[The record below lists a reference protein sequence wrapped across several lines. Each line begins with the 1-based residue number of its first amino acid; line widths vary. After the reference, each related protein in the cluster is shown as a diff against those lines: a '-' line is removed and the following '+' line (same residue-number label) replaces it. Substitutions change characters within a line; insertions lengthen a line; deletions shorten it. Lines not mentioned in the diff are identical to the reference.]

1 MNSSVQL
8 LGLGA
13 SVRDPAAPSAVQ
25 GGGASRAAE
34 AGKQRTQVWR
44 RWEGRAE
51 KQIYERAQS
60 RRSVGFVQHSV
71 GRHSESGAGTPRPQ
85 VGGPGT
91 RWRGGGAWFSAPG
104 AGTGPGSPGRCRAR
118 LVRGSDRSHGHQGV
132 RPPTGPA
139 FPAAVQPIRAA
150 FTGGWAEPAQLL
162 GGSGMSVPDSGP
174 RPPAA
179 PAPFPPGPPM
189 MPPPFIP
196 GMVPPMMPGM
206 LMPAVPVTA
215 ATAPGADTAS
225 SVVAGTGPPRA
236 LWSEHVAPDGRIY
249 YYNADDKQS
258 VWEKPSVLKSKAE
271 LLLSQCPWKEYKS
284 DTGKSYYYNNRSKES
299 RWTRPKDLDDL
310 EALVKQ
316 EAAGKQQ
323 QQPPQPPQPQPDP
336 PPVPPGPTSVPTS
349 ILEPEPG
356 GSEDCNMSEAV
367 QPVEQG
373 FLQQLE
379 EGPSSSGQHQPPQ
392 QEEEESKPE
401 PERSGLSWSNRE
413 KAKQAFKELLRDKA
427 VPSNASWEQ
436 AMKMV
441 VTDPRYSA
449 LPKLS
454 EKKQAFNAYKAQR
467 EKEEKEEARLK
478 AKEAKQTLQ
487 HFLEQHERMTSTTRY
502 RRAEQTFG
510 ELEVW
515 AVVPERDRKE
525 VYDDVLFFLAK
536 KEKEQAKQLR
546 RRNIQ
551 ALKSILDGMSSVNF
565 QTTWSQAQQYLM
577 DNPSFAQDHQLQNMD
592 KEDALICFE
601 EHIRALEREEEEER
615 ERARLRER
623 RQQRKNREAFQTFL
637 DELHETGQLH
647 SMSTWME
654 LYPAVSTDVR
664 FANMLGQPGSTP
676 LDLFKFYVEELKARF
691 HDEKKIIKDILKD
704 RGFCVEVN
712 TAFEDFAHVISFD
725 KRAAAL
731 DAGNI
736 KLTFNSLLEKAE
748 AREREREKEEAR
760 RMRRREAAFRSML
773 RQAVPAVELGTAWEE
788 VRERFVCDSA
798 FEQITLESERI
809 RLFRE
814 FLQVL
819 ETECQHL
826 HTKGRKHS
834 RKGKKHHRK
843 RSHSPSGSESEEEE
857 LPPPSLRPPKRRR
870 RNPSESG
877 SEPSSSLDSV
887 ESGGAALGGR
897 GSPSSRLF
905 LGSDHGLR
913 KAKKPKKK
921 TKKRRHKSN
930 SPESETDPEE
940 KAGKESDEKEPE
952 QDKDRELRRAELPNR
967 SPAFGIKKEKTG
979 WDTSES
985 ELSEGELERRR
996 RTLLQQL
1003 DDHQ

>member
-1 MNSSVQL
+1 
-8 LGLGA
+8 
-13 SVRDPAAPSAVQ
+13 
-25 GGGASRAAE
+25 
-34 AGKQRTQVWR
+34 
-44 RWEGRAE
+44 
-51 KQIYERAQS
+51 
-60 RRSVGFVQHSV
+60 
-71 GRHSESGAGTPRPQ
+71 
-85 VGGPGT
+85 
-91 RWRGGGAWFSAPG
+91 
-104 AGTGPGSPGRCRAR
+104 
-118 LVRGSDRSHGHQGV
+118 
-132 RPPTGPA
+132 
-139 FPAAVQPIRAA
+139 
-150 FTGGWAEPAQLL
+150 
-162 GGSGMSVPDSGP
+162 
-174 RPPAA
+174 
-179 PAPFPPGPPM
+179 M
-189 MPPPFIP
+189 MPPPGIPPPFPPMGLPPMSQRPPAIPPMPPGILPPMLPPMGAPPPLTQIP

-225 SVVAGTGPPRA
+225 SAVAGTGPP
-236 LWSEHVAPDGRIY
+236 
-249 YYNADDKQS
+249 
-258 VWEKPSVLKSKAE
+258 

-284 DTGKSYYYNNRSKES
+284 DTGKPYYYNNQSKES

-310 EALVKQ
+310 EVLVKQ

-323 QQPPQPPQPQPDP
+323 QQLPQTLQPQPPQPQPDP
-336 PPVPPGPTSVPTS
+336 PPAPPGPTPVPTGL
-349 ILEPEPG
+349 LEPEPG
-356 GSEDCNMSEAV
+356 GSEDCDVLEAT
-367 QPVEQG
+367 QPLEQG

-379 EGPSSSGQHQPPQ
+379 EGPSSSGQHQPQ

-467 EKEEKEEARLK
+467 EKEEKEEARLR

-773 RQAVPAVELGTAWEE
+773 RQAVPALELGTAWEE

-826 HTKGRKHS
+826 HTKGRKHG

-887 ESGGAALGGR
+887 ESGGVALGGR
-897 GSPSSRLF
+897 GSPSSHL
-905 LGSDHGLR
+905 LGADHGLR

-940 KAGKESDEKEPE
+940 KAGKESNEKEQE
-952 QDKDRELRRAELPNR
+952 QDKDRELQQAELPNR
-967 SPAFGIKKEKTG
+967 SPGFGIKKEKTG

>member
-1 MNSSVQL
+1 
-8 LGLGA
+8 
-13 SVRDPAAPSAVQ
+13 
-25 GGGASRAAE
+25 
-34 AGKQRTQVWR
+34 
-44 RWEGRAE
+44 
-51 KQIYERAQS
+51 
-60 RRSVGFVQHSV
+60 
-71 GRHSESGAGTPRPQ
+71 
-85 VGGPGT
+85 
-91 RWRGGGAWFSAPG
+91 
-104 AGTGPGSPGRCRAR
+104 
-118 LVRGSDRSHGHQGV
+118 
-132 RPPTGPA
+132 
-139 FPAAVQPIRAA
+139 
-150 FTGGWAEPAQLL
+150 
-162 GGSGMSVPDSGP
+162 
-174 RPPAA
+174 
-179 PAPFPPGPPM
+179 M
-189 MPPPFIP
+189 MPPPGIPPPFPPMGLPPMSQRPPAIPPMPPGIMPPMLPPMGAPPPLTQIP

-225 SVVAGTGPPRA
+225 SAVAGTGPPRA
-236 LWSEHVAPDGRIY
+236 LWSEHVAPDGRVY

-284 DTGKSYYYNNRSKES
+284 DTGKPYYYNNQSKES

-323 QQPPQPPQPQPDP
+323 QPQTLQPQPPQPQPDP
-336 PPVPPGPTSVPTS
+336 PPAPPGPTLLPTGL
-349 ILEPEPG
+349 LEPEPG
-356 GSEDCNMSEAV
+356 GSEDCTVSEAA
-367 QPVEQG
+367 QPPEQG
-373 FLQQLE
+373 FLQQPE
-379 EGPSSSGQHQPPQ
+379 EGPGSSAGQHQPPQ

-467 EKEEKEEARLK
+467 EKEEKEEARLR

-654 LYPAVSTDVR
+654 LYPAVSTDIR

-760 RMRRREAAFRSML
+760 RLRRREAAFRSML
-773 RQAVPAVELGTAWEE
+773 RQAVPALELGTAWEE

-826 HTKGRKHS
+826 HSKGRKHG

-843 RSHSPSGSESEEEE
+843 RSHSPSVSWRGSESGDEE

-897 GSPSSRLF
+897 GSPSRLL
-905 LGSDHGLR
+905 LGSGGKRREGRRTGLRLPQTDHGLR

-921 TKKRRHKSN
+921 TKKRRHKS
-930 SPESETDPEE
+930 
-940 KAGKESDEKEPE
+940 
-952 QDKDRELRRAELPNR
+952 ELRRRALGSYRTVPRARQTLRRKLPRRVMRKNQNR
-967 SPAFGIKKEKTG
+967 TRTG
-979 WDTSES
+979 TSGGQSSLIAPQPLES
-985 ELSEGELERRR
+985 KRRR
-996 RTLLQQL
+996 RAGTRRKAS
-1003 DDHQ
+1003 

>member
-1 MNSSVQL
+1 MSSL
-8 LGLGA
+8 LSISSFTHFQMPPPGIPPPFPPMGL
-13 SVRDPAAPSAVQ
+13 
-25 GGGASRAAE
+25 
-34 AGKQRTQVWR
+34 
-44 RWEGRAE
+44 
-51 KQIYERAQS
+51 
-60 RRSVGFVQHSV
+60 
-71 GRHSESGAGTPRPQ
+71 
-85 VGGPGT
+85 
-91 RWRGGGAWFSAPG
+91 
-104 AGTGPGSPGRCRAR
+104 
-118 LVRGSDRSHGHQGV
+118 
-132 RPPTGPA
+132 PPIS
-139 FPAAVQPIRAA
+139 Q
-150 FTGGWAEPAQLL
+150 
-162 GGSGMSVPDSGP
+162 
-174 RPPAA
+174 RPPAI
-179 PAPFPPGPPM
+179 PPMPPGILPPM
-189 MPPPFIP
+189 LPPMGAPPPLTQVI
-196 GMVPPMMPGM
+196 VSPPLGRGFGK
-206 LMPAVPVTA
+206 
-215 ATAPGADTAS
+215 GALT
-225 SVVAGTGPPRA
+225 TILCPPPPTQRA

-284 DTGKSYYYNNRSKES
+284 DTGKPYYYNNQSKES

-310 EALVKQ
+310 EVLVKQ

-323 QQPPQPPQPQPDP
+323 QQLPQTLQPRPPQPQPDP
-336 PPVPPGPTSVPTS
+336 PPVPPGPTPVPTGL
-349 ILEPEPG
+349 LEPEPG
-356 GSEDCNMSEAV
+356 GSEDCDVLEAT
-367 QPVEQG
+367 QPLEQG

-379 EGPSSSGQHQPPQ
+379 EGPSSSGQHQPQ

-467 EKEEKEEARLK
+467 EKEEKEEARLR

-736 KLTFNSLLEKAE
+736 KLTFNSVRAE

-773 RQAVPAVELGTAWEE
+773 RQAVPALELGTAWEE

-826 HTKGRKHS
+826 HTKGRKHG
-834 RKGKKHHRK
+834 RKGKKHHHK

-897 GSPSSRLF
+897 GSPSSHL
-905 LGSDHGLR
+905 LGADHGLR

-940 KAGKESDEKEPE
+940 KAGKESNEKEQE
-952 QDKDRELRRAELPNR
+952 QDKDRELQQAELPNR
-967 SPAFGIKKEKTG
+967 SPGFGIKKEKTG

>member
-1 MNSSVQL
+1 
-8 LGLGA
+8 
-13 SVRDPAAPSAVQ
+13 
-25 GGGASRAAE
+25 
-34 AGKQRTQVWR
+34 
-44 RWEGRAE
+44 
-51 KQIYERAQS
+51 
-60 RRSVGFVQHSV
+60 
-71 GRHSESGAGTPRPQ
+71 
-85 VGGPGT
+85 
-91 RWRGGGAWFSAPG
+91 
-104 AGTGPGSPGRCRAR
+104 
-118 LVRGSDRSHGHQGV
+118 
-132 RPPTGPA
+132 
-139 FPAAVQPIRAA
+139 
-150 FTGGWAEPAQLL
+150 
-162 GGSGMSVPDSGP
+162 
-174 RPPAA
+174 
-179 PAPFPPGPPM
+179 M
-189 MPPPFIP
+189 MPPPGIPPPFPPMGLPPMSQRPPAIPPMPPGILPPMLPPMGAPPPLTQIP

-225 SVVAGTGPPRA
+225 SAVAGTGPP
-236 LWSEHVAPDGRIY
+236 
-249 YYNADDKQS
+249 
-258 VWEKPSVLKSKAE
+258 

-284 DTGKSYYYNNRSKES
+284 DTGKPYYYNNQSKES

-310 EALVKQ
+310 EVLVKQ

-323 QQPPQPPQPQPDP
+323 QQLPQTLQPQPPQPQPDP
-336 PPVPPGPTSVPTS
+336 PPAPPGPTPVPTGL
-349 ILEPEPG
+349 LEPEPG
-356 GSEDCNMSEAV
+356 GSEDCDVSEAT
-367 QPVEQG
+367 QPLEQG

-379 EGPSSSGQHQPPQ
+379 EGPSSSGQHQPQ

-467 EKEEKEEARLK
+467 EKEEKEEARLR

-773 RQAVPAVELGTAWEE
+773 RQAVPALELGTAWEE

-819 ETECQHL
+819 EQTECQHL
-826 HTKGRKHS
+826 HTKGRKHG

-897 GSPSSRLF
+897 GSPSSHL
-905 LGSDHGLR
+905 LGADHGLR

-940 KAGKESDEKEPE
+940 KAGKESDEKEQE
-952 QDKDRELRRAELPNR
+952 QDKDRELQQAEHPNR
-967 SPAFGIKKEKTG
+967 SPGFGIKKEKTG

>member
-1 MNSSVQL
+1 
-8 LGLGA
+8 
-13 SVRDPAAPSAVQ
+13 
-25 GGGASRAAE
+25 
-34 AGKQRTQVWR
+34 
-44 RWEGRAE
+44 
-51 KQIYERAQS
+51 
-60 RRSVGFVQHSV
+60 
-71 GRHSESGAGTPRPQ
+71 
-85 VGGPGT
+85 
-91 RWRGGGAWFSAPG
+91 
-104 AGTGPGSPGRCRAR
+104 
-118 LVRGSDRSHGHQGV
+118 
-132 RPPTGPA
+132 
-139 FPAAVQPIRAA
+139 
-150 FTGGWAEPAQLL
+150 
-162 GGSGMSVPDSGP
+162 
-174 RPPAA
+174 
-179 PAPFPPGPPM
+179 M
-189 MPPPFIP
+189 MPPPGIPPPFPPMGLPPMSQRPPAIPPMPPGILPPMLPPMGAPPPLTQIP

-225 SVVAGTGPPRA
+225 SAVAGTGPP
-236 LWSEHVAPDGRIY
+236 
-249 YYNADDKQS
+249 
-258 VWEKPSVLKSKAE
+258 

-284 DTGKSYYYNNRSKES
+284 DTGKPYYYNNQSKES

-310 EALVKQ
+310 EVLVKQ

-323 QQPPQPPQPQPDP
+323 QQLPQTLQPQPPQPQPDP
-336 PPVPPGPTSVPTS
+336 PPVPPGPTPVPTGL
-349 ILEPEPG
+349 LEPEPG
-356 GSEDCNMSEAV
+356 GSEDCDVLEAT
-367 QPVEQG
+367 QPLEQG

-379 EGPSSSGQHQPPQ
+379 EGPSSSGQHQPQ

-467 EKEEKEEARLK
+467 EKEEKEEARLR

-712 TAFEDFAHVISFD
+712 TAFEDFAHIISFD

-773 RQAVPAVELGTAWEE
+773 RQAVPALELGTAWEE

-826 HTKGRKHS
+826 HTKGRKHG
-834 RKGKKHHRK
+834 RKGKKHHHK

-897 GSPSSRLF
+897 GSPSSHL
-905 LGSDHGLR
+905 LGADHGLR

-940 KAGKESDEKEPE
+940 KAGKESDEKEQE
-952 QDKDRELRRAELPNR
+952 QDKDRELQQAELPNR
-967 SPAFGIKKEKTG
+967 SPGFGIKKEKTG

>member
-1 MNSSVQL
+1 MERRKVGSRFWSPAPSSACPL
-8 LGLGA
+8 PTGA
-13 SVRDPAAPSAVQ
+13 PHDATTLHAPSRDPTSFSSNGAAPYESETTSHSPHATWHTAPNASAN
-25 GGGASRAAE
+25 GGTTTTHTDSRNGTSDDARDAGAC
-34 AGKQRTQVWR
+34 
-44 RWEGRAE
+44 
-51 KQIYERAQS
+51 
-60 RRSVGFVQHSV
+60 
-71 GRHSESGAGTPRPQ
+71 GACHC
-85 VGGPGT
+85 
-91 RWRGGGAWFSAPG
+91 S
-104 AGTGPGSPGRCRAR
+104 
-118 LVRGSDRSHGHQGV
+118 
-132 RPPTGPA
+132 
-139 FPAAVQPIRAA
+139 AAVP
-150 FTGGWAEPAQLL
+150 
-162 GGSGMSVPDSGP
+162 
-174 RPPAA
+174 
-179 PAPFPPGPPM
+179 
-189 MPPPFIP
+189 
-196 GMVPPMMPGM
+196 
-206 LMPAVPVTA
+206 
-215 ATAPGADTAS
+215 
-225 SVVAGTGPPRA
+225 GTGPPRA

-249 YYNADDKQS
+249 YYNAEDKQS
-258 VWEKPSVLKSKAE
+258 VWEKPSALKSKAE

-284 DTGKSYYYNNRSKES
+284 DTGKPYYYNNQSQES

-316 EAAGKQQ
+316 ESAGKQQ
-323 QQPPQPPQPQPDP
+323 TQQLQTLQPQPQPPQPQPDP
-336 PPVPPGPTSVPTS
+336 PPIPPGPIPVPMAL
-349 ILEPEPG
+349 LEPEPG
-356 GSEDCNMSEAV
+356 RSEDCDVLEAA
-367 QPVEQG
+367 QPLEQG
-373 FLQQLE
+373 FLQRE
-379 EGPSSSGQHQPPQ
+379 EGPSSSTGQHRLP
-392 QEEEESKPE
+392 QEEEDTRPE
-401 PERSGLSWSNRE
+401 PERSSLSWSNRE

-467 EKEEKEEARLK
+467 EKEEKEEARLR

-510 ELEVW
+510 DLEVW

-551 ALKSILDGMSSVNF
+551 ALKSILDGMSSVSF

-577 DNPSFAQDHQLQNMD
+577 DNPSFAQDQQLQNMD

-623 RQQRKNREAFQTFL
+623 REQRKNREAFQTFL

-773 RQAVPAVELGTAWEE
+773 RQAVPALELGTAWEE

-819 ETECQHL
+819 EQTECQHL
-826 HTKGRKHS
+826 HTKGRKHG

-843 RSHSPSGSESEEEE
+843 RSHSPSVSRQGSESDEEE

-887 ESGGAALGGR
+887 ESGGAALGGP
-897 GSPSSRLF
+897 GSPSSHLL
-905 LGSDHGLR
+905 LGPDHGLR

-940 KAGKESDEKEPE
+940 KAGKESEDREQE
-952 QDKDRELRRAELPNR
+952 QDKDRELRQAELPNR
-967 SPAFGIKKEKTG
+967 SPGFGIKKEKAGTHRKA
-979 WDTSES
+979 S
-985 ELSEGELERRR
+985 
-996 RTLLQQL
+996 
-1003 DDHQ
+1003 

>member
-1 MNSSVQL
+1 
-8 LGLGA
+8 
-13 SVRDPAAPSAVQ
+13 
-25 GGGASRAAE
+25 
-34 AGKQRTQVWR
+34 
-44 RWEGRAE
+44 
-51 KQIYERAQS
+51 
-60 RRSVGFVQHSV
+60 
-71 GRHSESGAGTPRPQ
+71 
-85 VGGPGT
+85 
-91 RWRGGGAWFSAPG
+91 
-104 AGTGPGSPGRCRAR
+104 
-118 LVRGSDRSHGHQGV
+118 
-132 RPPTGPA
+132 
-139 FPAAVQPIRAA
+139 
-150 FTGGWAEPAQLL
+150 
-162 GGSGMSVPDSGP
+162 MSVPDSGP

-189 MPPPFIP
+189 MPPPFMPPPGIPPPFPPMGLPPLSQRPPAIPPMPPGILPPMLPPMGAPPPLTQIP

-225 SVVAGTGPPRA
+225 SAVAGTGPPRA

-284 DTGKSYYYNNRSKES
+284 DTGKPYYYNNQSKES

-310 EALVKQ
+310 EVLVKQ

-323 QQPPQPPQPQPDP
+323 QQLPQTLQPQPPQPQPDP
-336 PPVPPGPTSVPTS
+336 PPVPPGPTPVPTGL
-349 ILEPEPG
+349 LEPEPG
-356 GSEDCNMSEAV
+356 GSEDCDVSEAT
-367 QPVEQG
+367 QTLEQG

-379 EGPSSSGQHQPPQ
+379 EGPSSSAGQHQPPQ

-467 EKEEKEEARLK
+467 EKEEKEEARLR

-773 RQAVPAVELGTAWEE
+773 RQAVPALELGTAWEE
-788 VRERFVCDSA
+788 CSPRSRSVSVLCVTQPLSRSPWSRRGSGSSGNSYRCWSRLNASTSTPKAESMAGKARSTITSVPTHPRALSRKKRSCPHHLSGPPSGEGGTPQSQALSPLPHLIQLKVGVLPLEDAAPLPPTFL
-798 FEQITLESERI
+798 EQIMAFGKPRNQKRKLRREGTSRIVLRVRQTPRRKLARRAMRKNKNRTRTGSCVRQSSLTVPQALES
-809 RLFRE
+809 
-814 FLQVL
+814 
-819 ETECQHL
+819 
-826 HTKGRKHS
+826 
-834 RKGKKHHRK
+834 
-843 RSHSPSGSESEEEE
+843 
-857 LPPPSLRPPKRRR
+857 RRR
-870 RNPSESG
+870 RQAG
-877 SEPSSSLDSV
+877 T
-887 ESGGAALGGR
+887 R
-897 GSPSSRLF
+897 
-905 LGSDHGLR
+905 R
-913 KAKKPKKK
+913 KV
-921 TKKRRHKSN
+921 S
-930 SPESETDPEE
+930 
-940 KAGKESDEKEPE
+940 
-952 QDKDRELRRAELPNR
+952 
-967 SPAFGIKKEKTG
+967 
-979 WDTSES
+979 
-985 ELSEGELERRR
+985 
-996 RTLLQQL
+996 
-1003 DDHQ
+1003 

>member
-1 MNSSVQL
+1 
-8 LGLGA
+8 
-13 SVRDPAAPSAVQ
+13 
-25 GGGASRAAE
+25 
-34 AGKQRTQVWR
+34 
-44 RWEGRAE
+44 
-51 KQIYERAQS
+51 
-60 RRSVGFVQHSV
+60 
-71 GRHSESGAGTPRPQ
+71 
-85 VGGPGT
+85 
-91 RWRGGGAWFSAPG
+91 
-104 AGTGPGSPGRCRAR
+104 
-118 LVRGSDRSHGHQGV
+118 
-132 RPPTGPA
+132 
-139 FPAAVQPIRAA
+139 
-150 FTGGWAEPAQLL
+150 
-162 GGSGMSVPDSGP
+162 MSVPDSGP

-189 MPPPFIP
+189 MPPPFMPPPGIPPPFPPMGLPPMSQRPPAIPPMPPGILPPMLPPMGAPPPLTQIP

-225 SVVAGTGPPRA
+225 SAVPGTGPPRA
-236 LWSEHVAPDGRIY
+236 LWSEHVAPDGRVY
-249 YYNADDKQS
+249 YYNAEDKQS
-258 VWEKPSVLKSKAE
+258 VWEKPSALKSKAE

-284 DTGKSYYYNNRSKES
+284 DTGKPYYYNNQSQES

-316 EAAGKQQ
+316 ESAGKQQ
-323 QQPPQPPQPQPDP
+323 TQQLQTLQPQPQPPQPQPDP
-336 PPVPPGPTSVPTS
+336 PPIPPGPTPVPMAL
-349 ILEPEPG
+349 LEPEPG
-356 GSEDCNMSEAV
+356 RSEDCDVLEAA

-373 FLQQLE
+373 FLQRE
-379 EGPSSSGQHQPPQ
+379 EGPSSSTGQHRLP
-392 QEEEESKPE
+392 QEEEDARPE
-401 PERSGLSWSNRE
+401 PERSSLSWSNRE

-467 EKEEKEEARLK
+467 EKEEKEEARLR

-510 ELEVW
+510 DLEVW

-577 DNPSFAQDHQLQNMD
+577 DNPSFAQDQQLQNMD

-623 RQQRKNREAFQTFL
+623 REQRKNREAFQTFL

-691 HDEKKIIKDILKD
+691 HDEKKIIKDILK
-704 RGFCVEVN
+704 
-712 TAFEDFAHVISFD
+712 
-725 KRAAAL
+725 
-731 DAGNI
+731 
-736 KLTFNSLLEKAE
+736 LLEKAE

-760 RMRRREAAFRSML
+760 RTRRREAAFRSML
-773 RQAVPAVELGTAWEE
+773 RQAVPALELGTAWEE

-819 ETECQHL
+819 EQTECQHL
-826 HTKGRKHS
+826 HTKGRKHG

-843 RSHSPSGSESEEEE
+843 RSHSPSVSRQGSESDEEE
-857 LPPPSLRPPKRRR
+857 LPPPSFRPPKRRR

-887 ESGGAALGGR
+887 ESGGAALGGP
-897 GSPSSRLF
+897 GSPSSHLP
-905 LGSDHGLR
+905 LGPDHGLR

-921 TKKRRHKSN
+921 TKKRRHKSMGSELLQN

-940 KAGKESDEKEPE
+940 KAGKESEDREQE
-952 QDKDRELRRAELPNR
+952 QDKDRELRQAELPNR
-967 SPAFGIKKEKTG
+967 SPGFGIKKEKTG

>member
-1 MNSSVQL
+1 MPLLLPLEEGWFYLGIGVGRAVVKLSVHNIDNSPFVFL
-8 LGLGA
+8 TLGHTGA
-13 SVRDPAAPSAVQ
+13 GDAPSRDPPTLSSDGATPHESETTSYPSHATWHPAPNASTN
-25 GGGASRAAE
+25 GGATTTHTDTRNGTSDDARNADA
-34 AGKQRTQVWR
+34 
-44 RWEGRAE
+44 
-51 KQIYERAQS
+51 
-60 RRSVGFVQHSV
+60 
-71 GRHSESGAGTPRPQ
+71 SGACHR
-85 VGGPGT
+85 
-91 RWRGGGAWFSAPG
+91 SA
-104 AGTGPGSPGRCRAR
+104 A
-118 LVRGSDRSHGHQGV
+118 
-132 RPPTGPA
+132 
-139 FPAAVQPIRAA
+139 
-150 FTGGWAEPAQLL
+150 
-162 GGSGMSVPDSGP
+162 
-174 RPPAA
+174 
-179 PAPFPPGPPM
+179 
-189 MPPPFIP
+189 
-196 GMVPPMMPGM
+196 
-206 LMPAVPVTA
+206 
-215 ATAPGADTAS
+215 
-225 SVVAGTGPPRA
+225 VAGTGPP
-236 LWSEHVAPDGRIY
+236 
-249 YYNADDKQS
+249 
-258 VWEKPSVLKSKAE
+258 

-284 DTGKSYYYNNRSKES
+284 DTGKPYYYNNQSKES

-310 EALVKQ
+310 EVLVKQ

-323 QQPPQPPQPQPDP
+323 QQLPQTLQPQPPQPQPDP
-336 PPVPPGPTSVPTS
+336 PPAPPGPTPVPTGL
-349 ILEPEPG
+349 LEPEPG
-356 GSEDCNMSEAV
+356 GSEDCDVSEAT
-367 QPVEQG
+367 QPLEQG

-379 EGPSSSGQHQPPQ
+379 EGPSSSGQHQPQ

-467 EKEEKEEARLK
+467 EKEEKEEARLR

-510 ELEVW
+510 DLEVW

-773 RQAVPAVELGTAWEE
+773 RQAVPALELGTAWEE

-819 ETECQHL
+819 EQTECQHL
-826 HTKGRKHS
+826 HTKGRKHG

-870 RNPSESG
+870 QNPSESG

-897 GSPSSRLF
+897 GSPSSHL
-905 LGSDHGLR
+905 LGADHGLR

-940 KAGKESDEKEPE
+940 KAGKESDEKEQE
-952 QDKDRELRRAELPNR
+952 QDKDRELRQAELPNR
-967 SPAFGIKKEKTG
+967 SPGFGIKKEKTG

>member
-1 MNSSVQL
+1 
-8 LGLGA
+8 
-13 SVRDPAAPSAVQ
+13 
-25 GGGASRAAE
+25 
-34 AGKQRTQVWR
+34 
-44 RWEGRAE
+44 
-51 KQIYERAQS
+51 
-60 RRSVGFVQHSV
+60 
-71 GRHSESGAGTPRPQ
+71 
-85 VGGPGT
+85 
-91 RWRGGGAWFSAPG
+91 
-104 AGTGPGSPGRCRAR
+104 
-118 LVRGSDRSHGHQGV
+118 
-132 RPPTGPA
+132 
-139 FPAAVQPIRAA
+139 
-150 FTGGWAEPAQLL
+150 
-162 GGSGMSVPDSGP
+162 MSVPDSGP

-189 MPPPFIP
+189 MPPPFMPPPGIPPPFPPMGLPPMSQRPPAIPPMPPGILPPMLPPMGAPPPLTQIP

-206 LMPAVPVTA
+206 LVPAVPVTA

-225 SVVAGTGPPRA
+225 SVPGTGPPRA

-249 YYNADDKQS
+249 YYNAEDKQS
-258 VWEKPSVLKSKAE
+258 VWEKPSALKSKAE

-284 DTGKSYYYNNRSKES
+284 DTGKPYYYNNQSQES

-316 EAAGKQQ
+316 ESAGKQQ
-323 QQPPQPPQPQPDP
+323 TQQLQTLQPQPQPPQPQPDP
-336 PPVPPGPTSVPTS
+336 PPIPPGPIPVPMAL
-349 ILEPEPG
+349 LEPEPG
-356 GSEDCNMSEAV
+356 RSEDCDVLEAA
-367 QPVEQG
+367 QPLEQG
-373 FLQQLE
+373 FLQRE
-379 EGPSSSGQHQPPQ
+379 EGPSSSTGQHRLP
-392 QEEEESKPE
+392 QEEEDTRPE
-401 PERSGLSWSNRE
+401 PERSSLSWSNRE

-467 EKEEKEEARLK
+467 EKEEKEEARLR

-510 ELEVW
+510 DLEVW

-551 ALKSILDGMSSVNF
+551 ALKSILDGMSSVSF

-577 DNPSFAQDHQLQNMD
+577 DNPSFAQDQQLQNMD

-623 RQQRKNREAFQTFL
+623 REQRKNREAFQTFL

-691 HDEKKIIKDILKD
+691 HDEKKIIKDILK
-704 RGFCVEVN
+704 
-712 TAFEDFAHVISFD
+712 
-725 KRAAAL
+725 
-731 DAGNI
+731 
-736 KLTFNSLLEKAE
+736 LLEKAE

-773 RQAVPAVELGTAWEE
+773 RQAVPALELGTAWEE

-819 ETECQHL
+819 EQTECQHL
-826 HTKGRKHS
+826 HTKGRKHG

-843 RSHSPSGSESEEEE
+843 RSHSPSGSESDEEE

-887 ESGGAALGGR
+887 ESGGAALGGP
-897 GSPSSRLF
+897 GSPSSHLL
-905 LGSDHGLR
+905 LGPDHGLR

-940 KAGKESDEKEPE
+940 KAGKESEDREQE
-952 QDKDRELRRAELPNR
+952 QDKDRELRQAELPNR
-967 SPAFGIKKEKTG
+967 SPGFGIKKEKTG

>member
-1 MNSSVQL
+1 
-8 LGLGA
+8 
-13 SVRDPAAPSAVQ
+13 
-25 GGGASRAAE
+25 
-34 AGKQRTQVWR
+34 
-44 RWEGRAE
+44 
-51 KQIYERAQS
+51 
-60 RRSVGFVQHSV
+60 
-71 GRHSESGAGTPRPQ
+71 
-85 VGGPGT
+85 
-91 RWRGGGAWFSAPG
+91 
-104 AGTGPGSPGRCRAR
+104 
-118 LVRGSDRSHGHQGV
+118 
-132 RPPTGPA
+132 
-139 FPAAVQPIRAA
+139 
-150 FTGGWAEPAQLL
+150 
-162 GGSGMSVPDSGP
+162 MSVPDSGP

-189 MPPPFIP
+189 MPPPFMPPPGIPPPFPPMGLPPMSQRPPAIPPMPPGILPPMLPPMGAPPPLTQIP

-225 SVVAGTGPPRA
+225 SAVAGTGPP
-236 LWSEHVAPDGRIY
+236 
-249 YYNADDKQS
+249 
-258 VWEKPSVLKSKAE
+258 

-284 DTGKSYYYNNRSKES
+284 DTGKPYYYNNQSQES

-316 EAAGKQQ
+316 EAVGKQQ
-323 QQPPQPPQPQPDP
+323 PQPLQPQPPQPQPDP
-336 PPVPPGPTSVPTS
+336 PPIPPGPMPVPTGL
-349 ILEPEPG
+349 LEPEPG
-356 GSEDCNMSEAV
+356 RSEDCNVLEAA
-367 QPVEQG
+367 QPLEQG
-373 FLQQLE
+373 FLQPE
-379 EGPSSSGQHQPPQ
+379 EGPSSSVGHQLPQ
-392 QEEEESKPE
+392 QEEGESKPE

-467 EKEEKEEARLK
+467 EKEEKEEARLR

-515 AVVPERDRKE
+515 AMVPERDRKE

-577 DNPSFAQDHQLQNMD
+577 DNPSFAQDQQLQNMD

-748 AREREREKEEAR
+748 AREREREKEETR

-773 RQAVPAVELGTAWEE
+773 RQAVPALELGTAWEE

-814 FLQVL
+814 FMQVL

-843 RSHSPSGSESEEEE
+843 HSHSPSGSESEEEE
-857 LPPPSLRPPKRRR
+857 LPQPSLRPPKRRR

-897 GSPSSRLF
+897 SSPSSHLL

-930 SPESETDPEE
+930 SPESETDPDE
-940 KAGKESDEKEPE
+940 KAGKESEDREQE
-952 QDKDRELRRAELPNR
+952 QDKDREFRQAELPNR
-967 SPAFGIKKEKTG
+967 SPGFRVKKEKTG

>member
-1 MNSSVQL
+1 ML
-8 LGLGA
+8 YA
-13 SVRDPAAPSAVQ
+13 SRTKALELPQ
-25 GGGASRAAE
+25 TWGGGL
-34 AGKQRTQVWR
+34 R
-44 RWEGRAE
+44 R
-51 KQIYERAQS
+51 
-60 RRSVGFVQHSV
+60 VGDKWIF
-71 GRHSESGAGTPRPQ
+71 P
-85 VGGPGT
+85 
-91 RWRGGGAWFSAPG
+91 
-104 AGTGPGSPGRCRAR
+104 
-118 LVRGSDRSHGHQGV
+118 DRSKEV
-132 RPPTGPA
+132 S
-139 FPAAVQPIRAA
+139 F
-150 FTGGWAEPAQLL
+150 LL
-162 GGSGMSVPDSGP
+162 SVPSFPHFQMPPPGIP
-174 RPPAA
+174 PPFPPMGLPPMSQRPPAIPPMPPGIMPPMLPPMGA
-179 PAPFPPGPPM
+179 PPPLTQVILSPAP
-189 MPPPFIP
+189 
-196 GMVPPMMPGM
+196 VPQKTPRRSFGD
-206 LMPAVPVTA
+206 
-215 ATAPGADTAS
+215 GALTTILCS
-225 SVVAGTGPPRA
+225 PQRA

-284 DTGKSYYYNNRSKES
+284 DTGKPYYYNNQSKES

-310 EALVKQ
+310 EGEEGL
-316 EAAGKQQ
+316 G
-323 QQPPQPPQPQPDP
+323 PGLRFWGPPQPQPEP
-336 PPVPPGPTSVPTS
+336 PPGPPGPTPLPLGL
-349 ILEPEPG
+349 LEPEPG
-356 GSEDCNMSEAV
+356 GSEDCDMSEAA

-373 FLQQLE
+373 FLQQPE
-379 EGPSSSGQHQPPQ
+379 EGPSSATGQHQPPQ

-467 EKEEKEEARLK
+467 EKEEKEEARLR

-773 RQAVPAVELGTAWEE
+773 RQAVPALELGTAWEE

-826 HTKGRKHS
+826 HTKGRKHG

-897 GSPSSRLF
+897 GSPSARLL

-967 SPAFGIKKEKTG
+967 SPGFGIKKEKTG

>member
-1 MNSSVQL
+1 MPPPGIPPPFPPM
-8 LGLGA
+8 GL
-13 SVRDPAAPSAVQ
+13 
-25 GGGASRAAE
+25 
-34 AGKQRTQVWR
+34 
-44 RWEGRAE
+44 
-51 KQIYERAQS
+51 
-60 RRSVGFVQHSV
+60 
-71 GRHSESGAGTPRPQ
+71 
-85 VGGPGT
+85 
-91 RWRGGGAWFSAPG
+91 
-104 AGTGPGSPGRCRAR
+104 
-118 LVRGSDRSHGHQGV
+118 
-132 RPPTGPA
+132 PP
-139 FPAAVQPIRAA
+139 
-150 FTGGWAEPAQLL
+150 
-162 GGSGMSVPDSGP
+162 MSQ
-174 RPPAA
+174 RPPAI
-179 PAPFPPGPPM
+179 PPMPPGIMPPM
-189 MPPPFIP
+189 LPPMGSPPPLTQIP

-215 ATAPGADTAS
+215 ATAPGVDTAS
-225 SVVAGTGPPRA
+225 SAVTGTGP
-236 LWSEHVAPDGRIY
+236 L
-249 YYNADDKQS
+249 
-258 VWEKPSVLKSKAE
+258 
-271 LLLSQCPWKEYKS
+271 LLLSQSPWREYKS
-284 DTGKSYYYNNRSKES
+284 DTGKPYYYNNQSKES

-316 EAAGKQQ
+316 EAVGKQQ
-323 QQPPQPPQPQPDP
+323 QQPQTLQPQPPQPQPDP
-336 PPVPPGPTSVPTS
+336 PPAPPGPTPLPVGL
-349 ILEPEPG
+349 LEPEPG
-356 GSEDCNMSEAV
+356 GSEDCAASNAV
-367 QPVEQG
+367 QPLEQG
-373 FLQQLE
+373 FLQQPE
-379 EGPSSSGQHQPPQ
+379 EGPSSSAGQHQPQ

-413 KAKQAFKELLRDKA
+413 KAKQAFKDLLRDKA

-467 EKEEKEEARLK
+467 EKEEKEEARLR

-676 LDLFKFYVEELKARF
+676 LDLFKFYVEDLKARF

-748 AREREREKEEAR
+748 AREREREKEAAR
-760 RMRRREAAFRSML
+760 RLRRREAAFRSML
-773 RQAVPAVELGTAWEE
+773 RQAVPALELGTAWEE

-826 HTKGRKHS
+826 HMKGRKHG
-834 RKGKKHHRK
+834 RRGRKHHCK

-870 RNPSESG
+870 QNPSESG
-877 SEPSSSLDSV
+877 SEPSSSLDSF

-897 GSPSSRLF
+897 GSPSSRLL

-913 KAKKPKKK
+913 RAKKPKKK
-921 TKKRRHKSN
+921 AKKRRHKSN
-930 SPESETDPEE
+930 SPESVTDPEE

-952 QDKDRELRRAELPNR
+952 QDKDRELRLAELPNR
-967 SPAFGIKKEKTG
+967 SPGFGVKKEKTG

>member
-1 MNSSVQL
+1 MKRWQDQREGMKVGSRFWS
-8 LGLGA
+8 
-13 SVRDPAAPSAVQ
+13 PAPSSACPLPT
-25 GGGASRAAE
+25 GAPHDATTLHAP
-34 AGKQRTQVWR
+34 
-44 RWEGRAE
+44 
-51 KQIYERAQS
+51 
-60 RRSVGFVQHSV
+60 
-71 GRHSESGAGTPRPQ
+71 SGN
-85 VGGPGT
+85 
-91 RWRGGGAWFSAPG
+91 
-104 AGTGPGSPGRCRAR
+104 
-118 LVRGSDRSHGHQGV
+118 
-132 RPPTGPA
+132 PPTFSSNGATPHESETTSHPSHA
-139 FPAAVQPIRAA
+139 TWHHAPNAS
-150 FTGGWAEPAQLL
+150 TNGGT
-162 GGSGMSVPDSGP
+162 
-174 RPPAA
+174 
-179 PAPFPPGPPM
+179 
-189 MPPPFIP
+189 
-196 GMVPPMMPGM
+196 
-206 LMPAVPVTA
+206 TA
-215 ATAPGADTAS
+215 AHTDTGNGTSHDARNADARS
-225 SVVAGTGPPRA
+225 ACHRSAAVAGTGP
-236 LWSEHVAPDGRIY
+236 L
-249 YYNADDKQS
+249 
-258 VWEKPSVLKSKAE
+258 

-284 DTGKSYYYNNRSKES
+284 DTGKPYYYNNQSKES

-323 QQPPQPPQPQPDP
+323 QPPQTLQPQPSQPQPDP
-336 PPVPPGPTSVPTS
+336 PPVPPGPTSVPTGL
-349 ILEPEPG
+349 LEPEPG
-356 GSEDCNMSEAV
+356 GSEDCDVSEAA
-367 QPVEQG
+367 QPLEQG
-373 FLQQLE
+373 FLHQLE
-379 EGPSSSGQHQPPQ
+379 EGPSSSAGRRQAPQ

-467 EKEEKEEARLK
+467 EKEEKEEARLR

-760 RMRRREAAFRSML
+760 RLRRREAAFRSML
-773 RQAVPAVELGTAWEE
+773 RQAVPALELGTAWEE

-834 RKGKKHHRK
+834 RKGKKHHHK

-897 GSPSSRLF
+897 GSPSSRLL

-952 QDKDRELRRAELPNR
+952 QDKDRDLRRAELPNR
-967 SPAFGIKKEKTG
+967 SPGFGIKKEKTG

>member
-1 MNSSVQL
+1 MKRWQDQREGMKVGSRFWS
-8 LGLGA
+8 
-13 SVRDPAAPSAVQ
+13 PAPSSACPLPT
-25 GGGASRAAE
+25 GAPHDATTLHAP
-34 AGKQRTQVWR
+34 
-44 RWEGRAE
+44 
-51 KQIYERAQS
+51 
-60 RRSVGFVQHSV
+60 
-71 GRHSESGAGTPRPQ
+71 SGN
-85 VGGPGT
+85 
-91 RWRGGGAWFSAPG
+91 
-104 AGTGPGSPGRCRAR
+104 
-118 LVRGSDRSHGHQGV
+118 
-132 RPPTGPA
+132 PPTFSSNGATPHESETTSHPSHA
-139 FPAAVQPIRAA
+139 TWHHAPNAS
-150 FTGGWAEPAQLL
+150 TNGGT
-162 GGSGMSVPDSGP
+162 
-174 RPPAA
+174 
-179 PAPFPPGPPM
+179 
-189 MPPPFIP
+189 
-196 GMVPPMMPGM
+196 
-206 LMPAVPVTA
+206 TA
-215 ATAPGADTAS
+215 AHTDTGNGTSHDARNADARS
-225 SVVAGTGPPRA
+225 ACHRSAAVAGTGPPRA

-284 DTGKSYYYNNRSKES
+284 DTGKPYYYNNQSKES

-323 QQPPQPPQPQPDP
+323 QPPQTLQPQPSQPQPDP
-336 PPVPPGPTSVPTS
+336 PPVPPGPTSVPTGL
-349 ILEPEPG
+349 LEPEPG
-356 GSEDCNMSEAV
+356 GSEDCDVSEAA
-367 QPVEQG
+367 QPLEQG
-373 FLQQLE
+373 FLHQLE
-379 EGPSSSGQHQPPQ
+379 EGPSSSAGRRQAPQ

-467 EKEEKEEARLK
+467 EKEEKEEARLR

-760 RMRRREAAFRSML
+760 RLRRREAAFRSML
-773 RQAVPAVELGTAWEE
+773 RQAVPALELGTAWEE

-834 RKGKKHHRK
+834 RKGKKHHHK

-897 GSPSSRLF
+897 GSPSSRLL

-921 TKKRRHKSN
+921 TKKRRHKS
-930 SPESETDPEE
+930 
-940 KAGKESDEKEPE
+940 
-952 QDKDRELRRAELPNR
+952 
-967 SPAFGIKKEKTG
+967 TG

>member
-1 MNSSVQL
+1 
-8 LGLGA
+8 
-13 SVRDPAAPSAVQ
+13 
-25 GGGASRAAE
+25 
-34 AGKQRTQVWR
+34 
-44 RWEGRAE
+44 
-51 KQIYERAQS
+51 
-60 RRSVGFVQHSV
+60 
-71 GRHSESGAGTPRPQ
+71 
-85 VGGPGT
+85 
-91 RWRGGGAWFSAPG
+91 
-104 AGTGPGSPGRCRAR
+104 
-118 LVRGSDRSHGHQGV
+118 
-132 RPPTGPA
+132 
-139 FPAAVQPIRAA
+139 
-150 FTGGWAEPAQLL
+150 
-162 GGSGMSVPDSGP
+162 MSVPDSGP

-189 MPPPFIP
+189 MPPPFMPPPGIPPPFPPMGLPPMSQRPPAIPPMPPGILPPMLPPMGAPPPLTQIP

-225 SVVAGTGPPRA
+225 SAVAGTGPPRA

-284 DTGKSYYYNNRSKES
+284 DTGKPYYYNNQSQES
-299 RWTRPKDLDDL
+299 CWTRPKDLDDL

-316 EAAGKQQ
+316 EAAGKM
-323 QQPPQPPQPQPDP
+323 QQPQTPQPQPPQPQPDP
-336 PPVPPGPTSVPTS
+336 PPAPPGPTPMPKGL
-349 ILEPEPG
+349 LEPEPG
-356 GSEDCNMSEAV
+356 GSEDCDVSEAA
-367 QPVEQG
+367 QPLEQG
-373 FLQQLE
+373 FLQQPE
-379 EGPSSSGQHQPPQ
+379 EGPSSSAGQHQLTQ

-467 EKEEKEEARLK
+467 EKEEKEEARLR

-704 RGFCVEVN
+704 RGFCVEVK

-773 RQAVPAVELGTAWEE
+773 RQAVPALELGTAWEE

-826 HTKGRKHS
+826 HTKGRKHG
-834 RKGKKHHRK
+834 RKGKKHHHK
-843 RSHSPSGSESEEEE
+843 RSHSPSVSWQVEGCGGEAGLFWGTRHFLFFPMSPPLEGNLRILFGILDPLLYPQFTDKSSRGQRTSALTDICLCAQGSESEEEE

-870 RNPSESG
+870 RNLSESA
-877 SEPSSSLDSV
+877 SDPSSSLDSV
-887 ESGGAALGGR
+887 ESGGVALGGR
-897 GSPSSRLF
+897 GSPSSHLL

-940 KAGKESDEKEPE
+940 KAGKESEEKEQE
-952 QDKDRELRRAELPNR
+952 QDKDRDLRQAELPNR
-967 SPAFGIKKEKTG
+967 SPGFGVKKEKVRGRGRGPAPARQHSVQGAWVSHASAPTDRLG
-979 WDTSES
+979 HVRKRAE
-985 ELSEGELERRR
+985 
-996 RTLLQQL
+996 
-1003 DDHQ
+1003 

>member
-1 MNSSVQL
+1 
-8 LGLGA
+8 
-13 SVRDPAAPSAVQ
+13 
-25 GGGASRAAE
+25 
-34 AGKQRTQVWR
+34 
-44 RWEGRAE
+44 
-51 KQIYERAQS
+51 
-60 RRSVGFVQHSV
+60 
-71 GRHSESGAGTPRPQ
+71 
-85 VGGPGT
+85 
-91 RWRGGGAWFSAPG
+91 
-104 AGTGPGSPGRCRAR
+104 
-118 LVRGSDRSHGHQGV
+118 
-132 RPPTGPA
+132 
-139 FPAAVQPIRAA
+139 
-150 FTGGWAEPAQLL
+150 
-162 GGSGMSVPDSGP
+162 
-174 RPPAA
+174 
-179 PAPFPPGPPM
+179 M
-189 MPPPFIP
+189 MPPPGIPPPFPPMGLPPMSQRPPAIPPMPPGILPPMLPPMGAPPPLTQIP

-225 SVVAGTGPPRA
+225 SAVAVTGPP
-236 LWSEHVAPDGRIY
+236 
-249 YYNADDKQS
+249 
-258 VWEKPSVLKSKAE
+258 

-284 DTGKSYYYNNRSKES
+284 DTGKPYYYNNQSKES

-310 EALVKQ
+310 EVLVKQ

-323 QQPPQPPQPQPDP
+323 QQLPQTLQPQPPQPQPDP
-336 PPVPPGPTSVPTS
+336 PPAPPGPTPVPTGL
-349 ILEPEPG
+349 LEPEPG
-356 GSEDCNMSEAV
+356 GSEDCDVSEAT
-367 QPVEQG
+367 QPLEQG

-379 EGPSSSGQHQPPQ
+379 EGPSSSAGQHQPQ

-467 EKEEKEEARLK
+467 EKEEKEEARLR

-773 RQAVPAVELGTAWEE
+773 RQAVPALELGTAWEE

-819 ETECQHL
+819 EQTECQHL
-826 HTKGRKHS
+826 HTKGRKHG

-897 GSPSSRLF
+897 GSPSSHL
-905 LGSDHGLR
+905 LGADHGLR

-940 KAGKESDEKEPE
+940 KAGKESDEKEQE
-952 QDKDRELRRAELPNR
+952 QDKDRELRQAELPNR
-967 SPAFGIKKEKTG
+967 SPGFGIKKEKTG

>member
-1 MNSSVQL
+1 ML
-8 LGLGA
+8 YA
-13 SVRDPAAPSAVQ
+13 SRTKALELPQ
-25 GGGASRAAE
+25 TWGGGL
-34 AGKQRTQVWR
+34 R
-44 RWEGRAE
+44 R
-51 KQIYERAQS
+51 
-60 RRSVGFVQHSV
+60 VGDKWIF
-71 GRHSESGAGTPRPQ
+71 P
-85 VGGPGT
+85 
-91 RWRGGGAWFSAPG
+91 
-104 AGTGPGSPGRCRAR
+104 
-118 LVRGSDRSHGHQGV
+118 DRSKEV
-132 RPPTGPA
+132 S
-139 FPAAVQPIRAA
+139 F
-150 FTGGWAEPAQLL
+150 LL
-162 GGSGMSVPDSGP
+162 SVPSFPHFQMPPPGIP
-174 RPPAA
+174 PPFPPMGLPPMSQRPPAIPPMPPGIMPPMLPPMGA
-179 PAPFPPGPPM
+179 PPPLTQVILSPAP
-189 MPPPFIP
+189 
-196 GMVPPMMPGM
+196 VPQKTPSFGD
-206 LMPAVPVTA
+206 
-215 ATAPGADTAS
+215 GALTTILCS
-225 SVVAGTGPPRA
+225 PQRA

-284 DTGKSYYYNNRSKES
+284 DTGKPYYYNNQSKES

-310 EALVKQ
+310 E
-316 EAAGKQQ
+316 G
-323 QQPPQPPQPQPDP
+323 
-336 PPVPPGPTSVPTS
+336 
-349 ILEPEPG
+349 
-356 GSEDCNMSEAV
+356 
-367 QPVEQG
+367 
-373 FLQQLE
+373 E
-379 EGPSSSGQHQPPQ
+379 EGLGPGLRFWGVALATLATGQHQPPQ

-467 EKEEKEEARLK
+467 EKEEKEEARLR

-773 RQAVPAVELGTAWEE
+773 RQAVPALELGTAWEE

-819 ETECQHL
+819 EVRQTVPLL
-826 HTKGRKHS
+826 H
-834 RKGKKHHRK
+834 
-843 RSHSPSGSESEEEE
+843 
-857 LPPPSLRPPKRRR
+857 
-870 RNPSESG
+870 
-877 SEPSSSLDSV
+877 
-887 ESGGAALGGR
+887 
-897 GSPSSRLF
+897 
-905 LGSDHGLR
+905 
-913 KAKKPKKK
+913 
-921 TKKRRHKSN
+921 
-930 SPESETDPEE
+930 
-940 KAGKESDEKEPE
+940 
-952 QDKDRELRRAELPNR
+952 Q
-967 SPAFGIKKEKTG
+967 TG

>member
-1 MNSSVQL
+1 
-8 LGLGA
+8 
-13 SVRDPAAPSAVQ
+13 
-25 GGGASRAAE
+25 
-34 AGKQRTQVWR
+34 
-44 RWEGRAE
+44 
-51 KQIYERAQS
+51 
-60 RRSVGFVQHSV
+60 
-71 GRHSESGAGTPRPQ
+71 
-85 VGGPGT
+85 
-91 RWRGGGAWFSAPG
+91 
-104 AGTGPGSPGRCRAR
+104 
-118 LVRGSDRSHGHQGV
+118 
-132 RPPTGPA
+132 
-139 FPAAVQPIRAA
+139 
-150 FTGGWAEPAQLL
+150 
-162 GGSGMSVPDSGP
+162 
-174 RPPAA
+174 
-179 PAPFPPGPPM
+179 M
-189 MPPPFIP
+189 MPPPFMPPPGIPPPFPPMGLPPMSQRPPAIPPMPPGILPPMLPPMGAPPPLTQIP

-206 LMPAVPVTA
+206 LVPAVPVTA

-225 SVVAGTGPPRA
+225 SAVPGTGPPRA

-249 YYNADDKQS
+249 YYNAEDKQS
-258 VWEKPSVLKSKAE
+258 VWEKPSALKSKAE

-284 DTGKSYYYNNRSKES
+284 DTGKPYYYNNQSQES

-316 EAAGKQQ
+316 ESAGKQQ
-323 QQPPQPPQPQPDP
+323 TQQLQTLQPQPQPPQPQPDP
-336 PPVPPGPTSVPTS
+336 PPIPPGPIPVPMAL
-349 ILEPEPG
+349 LEPEPG
-356 GSEDCNMSEAV
+356 RSEDCDVLEAA
-367 QPVEQG
+367 QPLEQG
-373 FLQQLE
+373 FLQRE
-379 EGPSSSGQHQPPQ
+379 EGPSSSTGQHRLP
-392 QEEEESKPE
+392 QEEEDTRPE
-401 PERSGLSWSNRE
+401 PERSSLSWSNRE

-467 EKEEKEEARLK
+467 EKEEKEEARLR

-510 ELEVW
+510 DLEVW

-551 ALKSILDGMSSVNF
+551 ALKSILDGMSSVSF

-577 DNPSFAQDHQLQNMD
+577 DNPSFAQDQQLQNMD

-623 RQQRKNREAFQTFL
+623 REQRKNREAFQTFL

-691 HDEKKIIKDILKD
+691 HDEKKIIKDILK
-704 RGFCVEVN
+704 
-712 TAFEDFAHVISFD
+712 
-725 KRAAAL
+725 
-731 DAGNI
+731 
-736 KLTFNSLLEKAE
+736 LLEKAE

-773 RQAVPAVELGTAWEE
+773 RQAVPALELGTAWEE

-819 ETECQHL
+819 EQTECQHL
-826 HTKGRKHS
+826 HTKGRKHG

-843 RSHSPSGSESEEEE
+843 RSHSPSVSRQGSESDEEE

-887 ESGGAALGGR
+887 ESGGAALGGP
-897 GSPSSRLF
+897 GSPSSHLL
-905 LGSDHGLR
+905 LGPDHGLR

-940 KAGKESDEKEPE
+940 KAGKESEDREQE
-952 QDKDRELRRAELPNR
+952 QDKDRELRQAELPNR
-967 SPAFGIKKEKTG
+967 SPGFGIKKEKTG

>member
-1 MNSSVQL
+1 
-8 LGLGA
+8 
-13 SVRDPAAPSAVQ
+13 
-25 GGGASRAAE
+25 
-34 AGKQRTQVWR
+34 
-44 RWEGRAE
+44 
-51 KQIYERAQS
+51 
-60 RRSVGFVQHSV
+60 
-71 GRHSESGAGTPRPQ
+71 
-85 VGGPGT
+85 
-91 RWRGGGAWFSAPG
+91 
-104 AGTGPGSPGRCRAR
+104 
-118 LVRGSDRSHGHQGV
+118 
-132 RPPTGPA
+132 
-139 FPAAVQPIRAA
+139 
-150 FTGGWAEPAQLL
+150 
-162 GGSGMSVPDSGP
+162 MSVPDSGP

-189 MPPPFIP
+189 MPPPFMPPPGIPPPFPPMGLPPMSQRPPAIPPMPPGILPPMLPPMGAPPPLTQIP

-225 SVVAGTGPPRA
+225 SAVAGTGPLRA

-284 DTGKSYYYNNRSKES
+284 DTGKPYYYNNQSKES

-323 QQPPQPPQPQPDP
+323 QQQPQTLQPQPPQPQPDP
-336 PPVPPGPTSVPTS
+336 PPVPPGPTPVPTGL
-349 ILEPEPG
+349 LEPDPG
-356 GSEDCNMSEAV
+356 GSEDCDVSEAP
-367 QPVEQG
+367 QPLEQG

-379 EGPSSSGQHQPPQ
+379 EGPSSSAGQHQPPQ

-467 EKEEKEEARLK
+467 EKEEKEEARLR

-551 ALKSILDGMSSVNF
+551 ALKSILDGMSSVTF

-773 RQAVPAVELGTAWEE
+773 RQAVPALELGTTWEE

-819 ETECQHL
+819 EQTECQHL

-897 GSPSSRLF
+897 GSPSSHLL

-940 KAGKESDEKEPE
+940 KAGKDSDEKEQE
-952 QDKDRELRRAELPNR
+952 QDKDRELRQTDLPNR
-967 SPAFGIKKEKTG
+967 SPGFGIKKEKTG

>member
-1 MNSSVQL
+1 
-8 LGLGA
+8 
-13 SVRDPAAPSAVQ
+13 
-25 GGGASRAAE
+25 
-34 AGKQRTQVWR
+34 
-44 RWEGRAE
+44 
-51 KQIYERAQS
+51 
-60 RRSVGFVQHSV
+60 
-71 GRHSESGAGTPRPQ
+71 
-85 VGGPGT
+85 
-91 RWRGGGAWFSAPG
+91 
-104 AGTGPGSPGRCRAR
+104 
-118 LVRGSDRSHGHQGV
+118 
-132 RPPTGPA
+132 
-139 FPAAVQPIRAA
+139 
-150 FTGGWAEPAQLL
+150 
-162 GGSGMSVPDSGP
+162 MSVPDSGP

-189 MPPPFIP
+189 MPPPFMPPPGIPPPFPPMGLPPMSQRPPAIPPMPPGIMPPMLPPMGAPPPLTQIP

-225 SVVAGTGPPRA
+225 SAVPGTGPPRA

-284 DTGKSYYYNNRSKES
+284 DTGKPYYYNNQ
-299 RWTRPKDLDDL
+299 T
-310 EALVKQ
+310 LVKQ
-316 EAAGKQQ
+316 EAAGKQP
-323 QQPPQPPQPQPDP
+323 QQPQSLQPQPPQPQPDP
-336 PPVPPGPTSVPTS
+336 PPVPPGSTLGL
-349 ILEPEPG
+349 LEPEPG
-356 GSEDCNMSEAV
+356 GGEDCDVSEAG
-367 QPVEQG
+367 QPLEQG
-373 FLQQLE
+373 FLQQPE
-379 EGPSSSGQHQPPQ
+379 EVPSSSAGQHQPPQ
-392 QEEEESKPE
+392 QEEEESKSE

-467 EKEEKEEARLK
+467 EKEEKEEARLR

-760 RMRRREAAFRSML
+760 RLRRREAAFRSML
-773 RQAVPAVELGTAWEE
+773 RQAVPALELGTAWEE

-826 HTKGRKHS
+826 HTKGRKHG
-834 RKGKKHHRK
+834 RKSKKHHRK

-857 LPPPSLRPPKRRR
+857 LPPPSLRPPRRRR

-897 GSPSSRLF
+897 GSPSSRLL

-921 TKKRRHKSN
+921 TKKRRRKSVR
-930 SPESETDPEE
+930 SEGASVHGPAVLGDVFARLP
-940 KAGKESDEKEPE
+940 GCPS
-952 QDKDRELRRAELPNR
+952 RELTRRALGSYRTVPRARQTLRRKLARRVMRKNQNR
-967 SPAFGIKKEKTG
+967 TRTG
-979 WDTSES
+979 TSGGQSSLTAPQALES
-985 ELSEGELERRR
+985 RRR
-996 RTLLQQL
+996 RRAGTRRKVS
-1003 DDHQ
+1003 

>member
-1 MNSSVQL
+1 
-8 LGLGA
+8 
-13 SVRDPAAPSAVQ
+13 
-25 GGGASRAAE
+25 
-34 AGKQRTQVWR
+34 
-44 RWEGRAE
+44 
-51 KQIYERAQS
+51 
-60 RRSVGFVQHSV
+60 
-71 GRHSESGAGTPRPQ
+71 
-85 VGGPGT
+85 
-91 RWRGGGAWFSAPG
+91 
-104 AGTGPGSPGRCRAR
+104 
-118 LVRGSDRSHGHQGV
+118 
-132 RPPTGPA
+132 
-139 FPAAVQPIRAA
+139 
-150 FTGGWAEPAQLL
+150 
-162 GGSGMSVPDSGP
+162 MSVPDSGP

-189 MPPPFIP
+189 MPPPFDTLGLEMPPPGIPPPFPPMGLPPMSQRPPAIPPMPPGILPPMLPPMGAPPPLTQIP

-225 SVVAGTGPPRA
+225 SAVAGTGPPRA

-284 DTGKSYYYNNRSKES
+284 DTGKPYYYNNQSKES

-310 EALVKQ
+310 EVLVKQ

-323 QQPPQPPQPQPDP
+323 QQLPQTLQPQPPQPQPDP
-336 PPVPPGPTSVPTS
+336 PPAPPGPTPVPTGL
-349 ILEPEPG
+349 LEPEPG
-356 GSEDCNMSEAV
+356 GSEDCDVSEAT
-367 QPVEQG
+367 QPLEQG

-379 EGPSSSGQHQPPQ
+379 EGPSSSGQHQPQ

-467 EKEEKEEARLK
+467 EKEEKEEARLR

-510 ELEVW
+510 DLEVW

-773 RQAVPAVELGTAWEE
+773 RQAVPALELGTAWEE

-826 HTKGRKHS
+826 HTKGRKHG

-897 GSPSSRLF
+897 GSPSSHL
-905 LGSDHGLR
+905 LGADHGLR

-940 KAGKESDEKEPE
+940 KAGKESDEKEQE
-952 QDKDRELRRAELPNR
+952 QDKDRELRQAELPNR
-967 SPAFGIKKEKTG
+967 SPGFGIKKEKTG

>member
-1 MNSSVQL
+1 
-8 LGLGA
+8 
-13 SVRDPAAPSAVQ
+13 
-25 GGGASRAAE
+25 
-34 AGKQRTQVWR
+34 
-44 RWEGRAE
+44 
-51 KQIYERAQS
+51 
-60 RRSVGFVQHSV
+60 
-71 GRHSESGAGTPRPQ
+71 
-85 VGGPGT
+85 
-91 RWRGGGAWFSAPG
+91 
-104 AGTGPGSPGRCRAR
+104 
-118 LVRGSDRSHGHQGV
+118 
-132 RPPTGPA
+132 
-139 FPAAVQPIRAA
+139 
-150 FTGGWAEPAQLL
+150 
-162 GGSGMSVPDSGP
+162 MSVPDSGP

-189 MPPPFIP
+189 MPPPFMPPPGIPPPFPPMGLPPMSQRPPAIPPMPPGILPPMLPPMGAPPPLTQIP

-225 SVVAGTGPPRA
+225 SAVAGTGPP
-236 LWSEHVAPDGRIY
+236 
-249 YYNADDKQS
+249 
-258 VWEKPSVLKSKAE
+258 
-271 LLLSQCPWKEYKS
+271 LLLSQSPWKEYKS
-284 DTGKSYYYNNRSKES
+284 DTGKPYYYNNQSQES
-299 RWTRPKDLDDL
+299 CWTRPKDLDDL
-310 EALVKQ
+310 EALAKQ
-316 EAAGKQQ
+316 DTTGKQQ
-323 QQPPQPPQPQPDP
+323 PQSLQPQPPQPQPDP
-336 PPVPPGPTSVPTS
+336 PPVPPGPTPGPTGL
-349 ILEPEPG
+349 LETEPD
-356 GSEDCNMSEAV
+356 GSEDCDVSEAG
-367 QPVEQG
+367 QPLEQG
-373 FLQQLE
+373 FLQQVE
-379 EGPSSSGQHQPPQ
+379 EGSSSSAGQHQLPQ
-392 QEEEESKPE
+392 QEEEEPKPE

-467 EKEEKEEARLK
+467 EEEKEEARLR

-637 DELHETGQLH
+637 DELHETGKLH

-654 LYPAVSTDVR
+654 LYPAVSTDIR

-760 RMRRREAAFRSML
+760 RMRCREAAFRSML
-773 RQAVPAVELGTAWEE
+773 RQAVPALELGTAWEE

-809 RLFRE
+809 LLFRE

-819 ETECQHL
+819 EQTECQHL
-826 HTKGRKHS
+826 HTKGRKHG

-857 LPPPSLRPPKRRR
+857 LPPPSFRPPKWKR

-887 ESGGAALGGR
+887 ESGGAALGGQ
-897 GSPSSRLF
+897 GSPSSHL
-905 LGSDHGLR
+905 LASDHGLR

-940 KAGKESDEKEPE
+940 KAGKESEEKEQE
-952 QDKDRELRRAELPNR
+952 QDKDRELRQAELPNR
-967 SPAFGIKKEKTG
+967 SPGFGIKKEKTG

>member
-1 MNSSVQL
+1 MERRKVGSRFWSPAPSSACPL
-8 LGLGA
+8 PTGA
-13 SVRDPAAPSAVQ
+13 PHDATTLHAPSRDPTSFSSNGAAPYESETTSHSPHATWHTAPNASAN
-25 GGGASRAAE
+25 GGTTTTHTDSRNGTSDDARDAGAC
-34 AGKQRTQVWR
+34 
-44 RWEGRAE
+44 
-51 KQIYERAQS
+51 
-60 RRSVGFVQHSV
+60 
-71 GRHSESGAGTPRPQ
+71 GACHC
-85 VGGPGT
+85 
-91 RWRGGGAWFSAPG
+91 S
-104 AGTGPGSPGRCRAR
+104 
-118 LVRGSDRSHGHQGV
+118 
-132 RPPTGPA
+132 
-139 FPAAVQPIRAA
+139 AAVP
-150 FTGGWAEPAQLL
+150 
-162 GGSGMSVPDSGP
+162 
-174 RPPAA
+174 
-179 PAPFPPGPPM
+179 
-189 MPPPFIP
+189 
-196 GMVPPMMPGM
+196 
-206 LMPAVPVTA
+206 
-215 ATAPGADTAS
+215 
-225 SVVAGTGPPRA
+225 GTGPPRA

-249 YYNADDKQS
+249 YYNAEDKQS
-258 VWEKPSVLKSKAE
+258 VWEKPSALKSKAE

-284 DTGKSYYYNNRSKES
+284 DTGKPYYYNNQSQES

-316 EAAGKQQ
+316 ESAGKQQ
-323 QQPPQPPQPQPDP
+323 TQQLQTLQPQPQPPQPQPDP
-336 PPVPPGPTSVPTS
+336 PPIPPGPIPVPMAL
-349 ILEPEPG
+349 LEPEPG
-356 GSEDCNMSEAV
+356 RSEDCDVLEAA
-367 QPVEQG
+367 QPLEQG
-373 FLQQLE
+373 FLQRE
-379 EGPSSSGQHQPPQ
+379 EGPSSSTGQHRLP
-392 QEEEESKPE
+392 QEEEDTRPE
-401 PERSGLSWSNRE
+401 PERSSLSWSNRE

-467 EKEEKEEARLK
+467 EKEEKEEARLR

-510 ELEVW
+510 DLEVW

-551 ALKSILDGMSSVNF
+551 ALKSILDGMSSVSF

-577 DNPSFAQDHQLQNMD
+577 DNPSFAQDQQLQNMD

-623 RQQRKNREAFQTFL
+623 REQRKNREAFQTFL

-773 RQAVPAVELGTAWEE
+773 RQAVPALELGTAWEE

-819 ETECQHL
+819 EQTECQHL
-826 HTKGRKHS
+826 HTKGRKHG

-843 RSHSPSGSESEEEE
+843 RSHSPSGSESDEEE

-887 ESGGAALGGR
+887 ESGGAALGGP
-897 GSPSSRLF
+897 GSPSSHLL
-905 LGSDHGLR
+905 LGPDHGLR

-940 KAGKESDEKEPE
+940 KAGKESEDREQE
-952 QDKDRELRRAELPNR
+952 QDKDRELRQAELPNR
-967 SPAFGIKKEKTG
+967 SPGFGIKKEKTG

>member
-1 MNSSVQL
+1 
-8 LGLGA
+8 
-13 SVRDPAAPSAVQ
+13 
-25 GGGASRAAE
+25 
-34 AGKQRTQVWR
+34 
-44 RWEGRAE
+44 
-51 KQIYERAQS
+51 
-60 RRSVGFVQHSV
+60 
-71 GRHSESGAGTPRPQ
+71 
-85 VGGPGT
+85 
-91 RWRGGGAWFSAPG
+91 
-104 AGTGPGSPGRCRAR
+104 
-118 LVRGSDRSHGHQGV
+118 
-132 RPPTGPA
+132 
-139 FPAAVQPIRAA
+139 
-150 FTGGWAEPAQLL
+150 
-162 GGSGMSVPDSGP
+162 
-174 RPPAA
+174 
-179 PAPFPPGPPM
+179 M
-189 MPPPFIP
+189 MPPPFMPPPGIPPPFPPMGLPPMSQRPPAIPPMPPGILPPMLPPMGAPPPLTQIP

-225 SVVAGTGPPRA
+225 SAVAGTGPP
-236 LWSEHVAPDGRIY
+236 
-249 YYNADDKQS
+249 
-258 VWEKPSVLKSKAE
+258 
-271 LLLSQCPWKEYKS
+271 LLLSQSPWKEYKS
-284 DTGKSYYYNNRSKES
+284 DTGKPYYYNNQSQES
-299 RWTRPKDLDDL
+299 CWTRPKDLDDL
-310 EALVKQ
+310 EAVAKQ
-316 EAAGKQQ
+316 ETAGKQQ
-323 QQPPQPPQPQPDP
+323 PQTLQPQPPQPQPDP
-336 PPVPPGPTSVPTS
+336 PPVPPGPTPGE
-349 ILEPEPG
+349 LEPD
-356 GSEDCNMSEAV
+356 GSEDCDVSEAV
-367 QPVEQG
+367 QPLEQV
-373 FLQQLE
+373 FLQQVE
-379 EGPSSSGQHQPPQ
+379 EGPSSSAGQHQLPQ

-467 EKEEKEEARLK
+467 EKEEKEEARLR

-654 LYPAVSTDVR
+654 LYPAVSTDIR

-773 RQAVPAVELGTAWEE
+773 RQAVPALELGTTWEE

-819 ETECQHL
+819 EQTECQHL
-826 HTKGRKHS
+826 HTKGRKHG
-834 RKGKKHHRK
+834 RKGRKHHRK

-857 LPPPSLRPPKRRR
+857 LPPPSLRPPKRKR

-887 ESGGAALGGR
+887 ESGGAALRGQ
-897 GSPSSRLF
+897 GSPSSHL
-905 LGSDHGLR
+905 LLQSDHGLR

-930 SPESETDPEE
+930 SAESETDPEE
-940 KAGKESDEKEPE
+940 KAGKESEEKEQE
-952 QDKDRELRRAELPNR
+952 QDKDRDLRQAELPNR
-967 SPAFGIKKEKTG
+967 SPGFRVKKEKTG

>member
-1 MNSSVQL
+1 
-8 LGLGA
+8 
-13 SVRDPAAPSAVQ
+13 
-25 GGGASRAAE
+25 
-34 AGKQRTQVWR
+34 
-44 RWEGRAE
+44 
-51 KQIYERAQS
+51 
-60 RRSVGFVQHSV
+60 
-71 GRHSESGAGTPRPQ
+71 
-85 VGGPGT
+85 
-91 RWRGGGAWFSAPG
+91 
-104 AGTGPGSPGRCRAR
+104 
-118 LVRGSDRSHGHQGV
+118 
-132 RPPTGPA
+132 
-139 FPAAVQPIRAA
+139 
-150 FTGGWAEPAQLL
+150 
-162 GGSGMSVPDSGP
+162 MSVPDSGP

-189 MPPPFIP
+189 MPPPFMPPPGIPPPFPPMGLPPMSQRPPAIPPMPPGIMPPMLPPIGAPPPLTQIP

-225 SVVAGTGPPRA
+225 SAVAGMGPP
-236 LWSEHVAPDGRIY
+236 
-249 YYNADDKQS
+249 
-258 VWEKPSVLKSKAE
+258 

-284 DTGKSYYYNNRSKES
+284 DTGKPYYYNNQSKES

-316 EAAGKQQ
+316 EAAGKR
-323 QQPPQPPQPQPDP
+323 QQPRTLQPQPQPQPDP
-336 PPVPPGPTSVPTS
+336 PPVPPGPTLVPTGL
-349 ILEPEPG
+349 LEPEPG
-356 GSEDCNMSEAV
+356 GSEDCDVSEAA
-367 QPVEQG
+367 QPLEQG

-379 EGPSSSGQHQPPQ
+379 EGPSSSAGQHQPPQ

-515 AVVPERDRKE
+515 AMVPERDRKE

-691 HDEKKIIKDILKD
+691 HDEKKIIKDILK
-704 RGFCVEVN
+704 
-712 TAFEDFAHVISFD
+712 
-725 KRAAAL
+725 
-731 DAGNI
+731 
-736 KLTFNSLLEKAE
+736 LLEKAE

-760 RMRRREAAFRSML
+760 RLRRREAAFRSML

-826 HTKGRKHS
+826 HSKGRKHG

-843 RSHSPSGSESEEEE
+843 RSHSPSGSESEDEE
-857 LPPPSLRPPKRRR
+857 LPPPSLRPPRRRR

-897 GSPSSRLF
+897 GSPSSRLL

-913 KAKKPKKK
+913 KVKKPKKR

-952 QDKDRELRRAELPNR
+952 QDKDRDLRRAELPNR
-967 SPAFGIKKEKTG
+967 SAGFGIKKEKTG

>member
-1 MNSSVQL
+1 MDKKPWEEPVIAYTVVPLPSFLWLWQGGNFQNEDDVCGAQPAGSGLAEEGADLPWARSCWGGQDIGFGDPPSGLCAPFSSFPL
-8 LGLGA
+8 CF
-13 SVRDPAAPSAVQ
+13 PSA
-25 GGGASRAAE
+25 
-34 AGKQRTQVWR
+34 K
-44 RWEGRAE
+44 
-51 KQIYERAQS
+51 AQLCA
-60 RRSVGFVQHSV
+60 H
-71 GRHSESGAGTPRPQ
+71 
-85 VGGPGT
+85 
-91 RWRGGGAWFSAPG
+91 
-104 AGTGPGSPGRCRAR
+104 PGSYDFSLP
-118 LVRGSDRSHGHQGV
+118 Q
-132 RPPTGPA
+132 
-139 FPAAVQPIRAA
+139 Q
-150 FTGGWAEPAQLL
+150 
-162 GGSGMSVPDSGP
+162 SVPDSGP

-189 MPPPFIP
+189 MPPPFMPPPGIPPPFPPMGLPPMSQRPPAIPPMPPGIMPPMLPPMGAPPPLTQIP

-225 SVVAGTGPPRA
+225 SAVSGTGPPRA

-249 YYNADDKQS
+249 YYNADNKQS

-284 DTGKSYYYNNRSKES
+284 DTGKPYYYNNLSKES
-299 RWTRPKDLDDL
+299 RWTRPKDLADL

-316 EAAGKQQ
+316 ETAGKQQ
-323 QQPPQPPQPQPDP
+323 QQQPPQALQPQPPQPQPDP
-336 PPVPPGPTSVPTS
+336 PPAPPGPTPIPTGL
-349 ILEPEPG
+349 LEPEPG
-356 GSEDCNMSEAV
+356 GSEDGDVSEAA
-367 QPVEQG
+367 QALEQG
-373 FLQQLE
+373 ILQQPE
-379 EGPSSSGQHQPPQ
+379 EGPSSSTGQHQPPQ

-467 EKEEKEEARLK
+467 EKEEKEEARLR

-601 EHIRALEREEEEER
+601 EHIRALEKEEEEER

-691 HDEKKIIKDILKD
+691 HDEKKIIKDILKEHWSSVPQVPTVTLY
-704 RGFCVEVN
+704 CV
-712 TAFEDFAHVISFD
+712 
-725 KRAAAL
+725 
-731 DAGNI
+731 
-736 KLTFNSLLEKAE
+736 
-748 AREREREKEEAR
+748 
-760 RMRRREAAFRSML
+760 
-773 RQAVPAVELGTAWEE
+773 LGI
-788 VRERFVCDSA
+788 
-798 FEQITLESERI
+798 Q
-809 RLFRE
+809 
-814 FLQVL
+814 
-819 ETECQHL
+819 
-826 HTKGRKHS
+826 K
-834 RKGKKHHRK
+834 
-843 RSHSPSGSESEEEE
+843 
-857 LPPPSLRPPKRRR
+857 
-870 RNPSESG
+870 
-877 SEPSSSLDSV
+877 
-887 ESGGAALGGR
+887 
-897 GSPSSRLF
+897 
-905 LGSDHGLR
+905 
-913 KAKKPKKK
+913 
-921 TKKRRHKSN
+921 
-930 SPESETDPEE
+930 
-940 KAGKESDEKEPE
+940 
-952 QDKDRELRRAELPNR
+952 
-967 SPAFGIKKEKTG
+967 
-979 WDTSES
+979 
-985 ELSEGELERRR
+985 
-996 RTLLQQL
+996 
-1003 DDHQ
+1003 

>member
-1 MNSSVQL
+1 
-8 LGLGA
+8 
-13 SVRDPAAPSAVQ
+13 
-25 GGGASRAAE
+25 
-34 AGKQRTQVWR
+34 
-44 RWEGRAE
+44 
-51 KQIYERAQS
+51 
-60 RRSVGFVQHSV
+60 
-71 GRHSESGAGTPRPQ
+71 
-85 VGGPGT
+85 
-91 RWRGGGAWFSAPG
+91 
-104 AGTGPGSPGRCRAR
+104 
-118 LVRGSDRSHGHQGV
+118 
-132 RPPTGPA
+132 
-139 FPAAVQPIRAA
+139 
-150 FTGGWAEPAQLL
+150 
-162 GGSGMSVPDSGP
+162 MSVPDSGP

-189 MPPPFIP
+189 MPPPFMPPPGIPPPFPPMGLPPMSQRPPAIPPMPPGIMPPMLPPMGAPPPLTQIP

-225 SVVAGTGPPRA
+225 SAVAGTGPPRA

-284 DTGKSYYYNNRSKES
+284 DTGKPYYYNNQSKES

-323 QQPPQPPQPQPDP
+323 QQPQILQPQPPQPQPEP
-336 PPVPPGPTSVPTS
+336 PPGPPGPTPLPLGL
-349 ILEPEPG
+349 LEPEPG
-356 GSEDCNMSEAV
+356 GSEDCDMSEAA

-373 FLQQLE
+373 FLQQPE
-379 EGPSSSGQHQPPQ
+379 EGPSSATGQHQPPQ

-467 EKEEKEEARLK
+467 EKEEKEEARLR

-664 FANMLGQPGSTP
+664 FANMLGQPGKAARLPLLWPGFLSRQPLCTPLPRPVLDPSPRPREAAARQAPLPPSPAGSTP

-773 RQAVPAVELGTAWEE
+773 RQAVPALELGTAWEE

-826 HTKGRKHS
+826 HTKGRKHG

-843 RSHSPSGSESEEEE
+843 RSHSPSFPDLRASGGQRTCALTCVCRSAQGSESEEEE

-897 GSPSSRLF
+897 GSPSARLL

-967 SPAFGIKKEKTG
+967 SPGFGIKKEKTG